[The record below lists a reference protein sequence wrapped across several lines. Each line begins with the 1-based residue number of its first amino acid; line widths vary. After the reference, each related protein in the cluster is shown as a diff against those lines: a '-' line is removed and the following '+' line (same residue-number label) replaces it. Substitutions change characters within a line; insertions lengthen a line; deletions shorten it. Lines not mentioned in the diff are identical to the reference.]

1 MISYIICYICTHTCM
16 ESTLCWHVRRR
27 RNAKRPAVIIIFTG
41 KKTERTNCTAVGI
54 CVHENAEEQNEVR
67 YFLESRHVCK

>member
-41 KKTERTNCTAVGI
+41 KKTE
-54 CVHENAEEQNEVR
+54 
-67 YFLESRHVCK
+67 